1 MICSTPALR
10 STAVE
15 QTLTRR
21 LRTQRVSDC
30 LQEIRYS
37 QHGAGRQRQFHASLS
52 VDCSSHRFLRRD
64 LKAVTDCCRC
74 RYRKVIVIAEV
85 NSKRWAA
92 TLTGGV
98 FSSLSRNKTEYP
110 GYRLSQPYAQENRE
124 DKKVGHSS
132 QQQYRLV
139 WTALQTLRE
148 EVRNLQLSELERDE
162 SLRGRQTVD
171 DREAIQQ
178 SFVGLD
184 QALDDIEATLA
195 TIGEATGEIG
205 KL

>member
-1 MICSTPALR
+1 M
-10 STAVE
+10 
-15 QTLTRR
+15 
-21 LRTQRVSDC
+21 
-30 LQEIRYS
+30 
-37 QHGAGRQRQFHASLS
+37 
-52 VDCSSHRFLRRD
+52 
-64 LKAVTDCCRC
+64 
-74 RYRKVIVIAEV
+74 
-85 NSKRWAA
+85 
-92 TLTGGV
+92 
-98 FSSLSRNKTEYP
+98 
-110 GYRLSQPYAQENRE
+110 SQPYAQENRE
-124 DKKVGHSS
+124 GKKVGHSS

-139 WTALQTLRE
+139 WTTLQTLRE

-178 SFVGLD
+178 SFIGLD

>member
-1 MICSTPALR
+1 M
-10 STAVE
+10 
-15 QTLTRR
+15 
-21 LRTQRVSDC
+21 
-30 LQEIRYS
+30 
-37 QHGAGRQRQFHASLS
+37 
-52 VDCSSHRFLRRD
+52 
-64 LKAVTDCCRC
+64 
-74 RYRKVIVIAEV
+74 
-85 NSKRWAA
+85 
-92 TLTGGV
+92 
-98 FSSLSRNKTEYP
+98 
-110 GYRLSQPYAQENRE
+110 
-124 DKKVGHSS
+124 GHSS

-139 WTALQTLRE
+139 WTTLQTLRE

>member
-1 MICSTPALR
+1 M
-10 STAVE
+10 
-15 QTLTRR
+15 
-21 LRTQRVSDC
+21 
-30 LQEIRYS
+30 
-37 QHGAGRQRQFHASLS
+37 
-52 VDCSSHRFLRRD
+52 
-64 LKAVTDCCRC
+64 
-74 RYRKVIVIAEV
+74 
-85 NSKRWAA
+85 
-92 TLTGGV
+92 
-98 FSSLSRNKTEYP
+98 
-110 GYRLSQPYAQENRE
+110 
-124 DKKVGHSS
+124 GHSS

-139 WTALQTLRE
+139 WTTLQTLRE

-178 SFVGLD
+178 SFIGLD

>member
-1 MICSTPALR
+1 M
-10 STAVE
+10 
-15 QTLTRR
+15 
-21 LRTQRVSDC
+21 
-30 LQEIRYS
+30 
-37 QHGAGRQRQFHASLS
+37 
-52 VDCSSHRFLRRD
+52 
-64 LKAVTDCCRC
+64 
-74 RYRKVIVIAEV
+74 
-85 NSKRWAA
+85 
-92 TLTGGV
+92 
-98 FSSLSRNKTEYP
+98 
-110 GYRLSQPYAQENRE
+110 
-124 DKKVGHSS
+124 GHSS

>member
-1 MICSTPALR
+1 MGHI
-10 STAVE
+10 
-15 QTLTRR
+15 
-21 LRTQRVSDC
+21 
-30 LQEIRYS
+30 
-37 QHGAGRQRQFHASLS
+37 SL
-52 VDCSSHRFLRRD
+52 
-64 LKAVTDCCRC
+64 
-74 RYRKVIVIAEV
+74 
-85 NSKRWAA
+85 
-92 TLTGGV
+92 
-98 FSSLSRNKTEYP
+98 
-110 GYRLSQPYAQENRE
+110 
-124 DKKVGHSS
+124 
-132 QQQYRLV
+132 QQYRLV
-139 WTALQTLRE
+139 WTTLQTLRE